1 MARYKVELLP
11 AAYSDL
17 DEIFDYILAENP
29 QAATEMLDRIMN
41 SLRRL
46 QIYPNSGAPLFDRS
60 LKKLNFR
67 TVIITPYIAFYR
79 FLNNK
84 VLVYRI
90 LHGARSYTDLLKNA
104 IKERK
109 LAIQKKLSSL

>member
-1 MARYKVELLP
+1 MTQYKVELLP

-29 QAATEMLDRIMN
+29 QAAMEMLNRIMN
-41 SLRRL
+41 SLRHL
-46 QIYPNSGAPLFDRS
+46 QIYPNSGAPLFERS

-67 TVIITPYIAFYR
+67 MVIVTPYIAFYR

-90 LHGARSYTDLLKNA
+90 LHGTRSYTHLLKNA
-104 IKERK
+104 VK
-109 LAIQKKLSSL
+109 